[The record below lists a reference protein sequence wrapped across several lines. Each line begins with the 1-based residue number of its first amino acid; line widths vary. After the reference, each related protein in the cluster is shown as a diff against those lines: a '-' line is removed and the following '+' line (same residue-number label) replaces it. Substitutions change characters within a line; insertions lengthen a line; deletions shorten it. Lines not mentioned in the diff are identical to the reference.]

1 MVADSIMTNPPVVA
15 APEAS
20 PIELSVRGLRLFP
33 SVSATLDFDLRAGEV
48 LVVLGRNGT
57 GKSLLVNLLAGIFP
71 VPRGTVRYG
80 ELDLG
85 TTAGLLRARQGR
97 FGVVFQQPALLRSLT
112 IYENLLLPLQ
122 LARQAAGAGPW
133 TRWTERAA
141 LREEVAHLLAL
152 VGAPARCLDLFPH
165 ELSVGDQQCVAL
177 ARSLAGDKRVLLC
190 DEPTADLGLDKAFQI
205 DELLA
210 SLLHGG
216 LLSAAVLC
224 TQNLETAFRLGTRF
238 LILGD
243 GERLGSAE
251 HCDCVEELRERPA
264 FQRLLR
270 LPSEALFWS
279 EHSAEKRPAASV
291 NRFAL

>member
-1 MVADSIMTNPPVVA
+1 MMFAPAPMAEQAPPA
-15 APEAS
+15 TAP
-20 PIELSVRGLRLFP
+20 ELSVRGLRLFP
-33 SVSATLDFDLRAGEV
+33 SSDAALDFDLRAGEV

-57 GKSLLVNLLAGIFP
+57 GKSLLINLLAGIFP
-71 VPRGTVRYG
+71 VRRGVVRYG

-85 TTAGLLRARQGR
+85 TTAGLLRARQSR
-97 FGVVFQQPALLRSLT
+97 FGVVFQEPALLRSLT
-112 IYENLLLPLQ
+112 VFENLLLPLQ

-152 VGAPARCLDLFPH
+152 VGAPARSPDRFPR
-165 ELSVGDQQCVAL
+165 ELSVGDQQCVAV
-177 ARSLAGDKRVLLC
+177 ARALAGDKRVLLC

-210 SLLHGG
+210 SLVRAG
-216 LLSAAVLC
+216 LLAAAVVC

-243 GERLGSAE
+243 GPRLGHAEACASAT
-251 HCDCVEELRERPA
+251 ELRERPA

-270 LPSEALFWS
+270 LPAEALFWN
-279 EHSAEKRPAASV
+279 EHTAEKRPAASV